1 MAGNFTGIMM
11 DGPTIEGVWQNPKT
25 GDFFTVRDSYMED
38 DDFIIIATDGRRFN
52 YKMLNDYSQTNQKIE
67 ELKHSRDMIR
77 RKREQDEDN
86 EVLKLIGSDEEDIL
100 TKPLKR
106 NTQPT
111 TQTPSGG
118 VEMDDEINSLMGNY
132 ADPGKRPAGVRM
144 PIDALDYDRSVAY
157 KQPALKDADII
168 GRALKRVKAPE
179 IKLDLIFEKYPEKQ
193 LDMLVNLMGCEY
205 EDIANWMYEEYFSMD
220 LKSIIIDKIKEMLE
234 GDKPEESVVINEW
247 KAPFPS
253 KIQTQET
260 INIDANPEENI
271 VERVFVPEENI
282 DKEKSVVKK
291 PTTKKK
297 PIKRNNF

>member
-11 DGPTIEGVWQNPKT
+11 DGPTIEGVWQNSKT

-111 TQTPSGG
+111 TQTPSGD

-132 ADPGKRPAGVRM
+132 ANPGKRPAGVRM
-144 PIDALDYDRSVAY
+144 PIDAPDYDRSVAY

-234 GDKPEESVVINEW
+234 EDKPKESVVINEW

-297 PIKRNNF
+297 TNKKK

>member
-132 ADPGKRPAGVRM
+132 ANPGKRPAGVRM
-144 PIDALDYDRSVAY
+144 PIDAPDYDRSVAY

-297 PIKRNNF
+297 TNKKK